1 MSLRRLLVQARSPR
15 FLLQAIV
22 LMVLLIVWYVVGS
35 SIWNVPIVNGV
46 TQYDLIWP
54 LQAGRMLLGGGDPYS
69 TTYAQ
74 MMSGNP
80 NDIVYPYPLASLWL
94 TLPLLPLPDSLAAVV
109 WVSLSMW
116 GLLSLHYLFDR
127 DVPRWFWLLPLLY
140 YPTLYS
146 LLITQWAAML
156 MTILALS
163 VWLFR
168 HERPFLAGFILPLAA
183 VKPTV
188 GTGLL
193 LMGMVLCARDRRWW
207 MGMALGGLCWYGL
220 PLALM
225 PDWPIRW
232 LTTLRSFQANYASG
246 LFLTLTDLNDG
257 KILFAATA
265 AIGAWCLWRRRL
277 NGLGCALVVLVLLAT
292 PHRAHYD
299 FPPLWMPMLF
309 LPKRWRWLAPM
320 AVAMSWLF
328 PITYELGWASSFQLT
343 LLLVA
348 PVVLACALATD
359 QRRDAVA
366 VGTLSTPN
374 RKDVPAFDERR

>member
-1 MSLRRLLVQARSPR
+1 MLRQPSAMTLRRLLLQARSPR
-15 FLLQAIV
+15 FLLQAVV
-22 LMVLLIVWYVVGS
+22 LLALLIVWYMVGS
-35 SIWNVPIVNGV
+35 SIWNEPIIDGV

-54 LQAGRMLLGGGDPYS
+54 LKAGRLLLSGGDPYS
-69 TTYAQ
+69 PAYAQ

-80 NDIVYPYPLASLWL
+80 DDIVYPYPLASLWL

-116 GLLSLHYLFDR
+116 GLLSLYSLFDTGA
-127 DVPRWFWLLPLLY
+127 PRLFWLLPLLY

-168 HERPFLAGFILPLAA
+168 HERPFWAGFILPLTA

-188 GTGLL
+188 GAGLL
-193 LMGMVLCARDRRWW
+193 LMGVLLCARDRRWW

-220 PLALM
+220 PLLLM

-232 LTTLRSFQANYASG
+232 LTTLRSFQTNYASG
-246 LFLTLTDLNDG
+246 LFLTLTDLTDG
-257 KILFAATA
+257 KLLFVATA
-265 AIGAWCLWRRRL
+265 AIGAWCLWRRRW
-277 NGLGCALVVLVLLAT
+277 NGLGCALIVLVLLAT

-299 FPPLWMPMLF
+299 FPPFWMPMLF
-309 LPKRWRWLAPM
+309 LPKRWSWLAPV

-328 PITYELGWASSFQLT
+328 PLTYEFGWANSLQLT

-348 PVVLACALATD
+348 PVVLACALASD
-359 QRRDAVA
+359 DRLDSVA
-366 VGTLSTPN
+366 L
-374 RKDVPAFDERR
+374 RPAE